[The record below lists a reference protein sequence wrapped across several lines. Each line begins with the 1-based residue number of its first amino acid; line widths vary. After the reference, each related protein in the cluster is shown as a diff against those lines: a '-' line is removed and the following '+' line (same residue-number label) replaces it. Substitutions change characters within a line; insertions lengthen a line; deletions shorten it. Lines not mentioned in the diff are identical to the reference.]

1 MNGASKEM
9 SKYLDYVGVFAA
21 PWWLVSIGVFGYLE
35 PNYSHLYKAVS
46 ELGAFGA
53 SNWIEMNVFCLFA
66 TGVLVVIAGLS
77 FGKVLRAASIS
88 NGAPFWLVLTGIM
101 FAGTAV
107 PADMELYFK
116 SPWTVAHAF
125 FALLGVIPF
134 FVTAWRSPKA
144 LKLLGIE
151 SKFISYFPLA
161 IIPTF
166 LMHGF
171 VQQGGLV
178 QRATILILLVWVSYL
193 SWILLPQLKSHN
205 KSSEQDASGGRI

>member
-1 MNGASKEM
+1 MVN
-9 SKYLDYVGVFAA
+9 KYLNYAGVLAA
-21 PWWLVSIGVFGYLE
+21 PWWLASIGVFGYLE

-53 SNWIEMNVFCLFA
+53 SNWIAMNLFCLFA

-77 FGKVLRAASIS
+77 FKKASKAANVSHQAS
-88 NGAPFWLVLTGIM
+88 FWVVLTGIM
-101 FAGTAV
+101 FAGTAI
-107 PADMELYFK
+107 PADMELYFE
-116 SPWTVAHAF
+116 SPWTIAHAF
-125 FALLGVIPF
+125 FVLLGVIPF
-134 FVTAWRSPKA
+134 FVAAWKTPKA
-144 LKLLGIE
+144 LRRLGIE

-178 QRATILILLVWVSYL
+178 QRATILILLIWVSYL
-193 SWILLPQLKSHN
+193 SWILLPHLNSHN
-205 KSSEQDASGGRI
+205 KSINIRPLASEN